1 MERMADS
8 PGSLATT
15 LFLASAVI
23 GVVAAER
30 GWRRCLWWAKPVT
43 TLLLFAVL
51 GPAIGDGGFAGWIAA
66 GVALSVVGDTA
77 LLFETERS
85 FMFGLVAFLGAHGL
99 YTVAFLTMSKAANGA
114 AVGLYAAAMGAVT
127 VVLLGRLWRGAG
139 SLRIPVIIYGAAIA
153 TMAVSAFA
161 TISGGGLGPA
171 ASRLAA
177 LGALLFFVSDA
188 CLALSKFSKP
198 IRHSAVLTLGVYW
211 LGQLGIAWAARLTH
225 GG

>member
-1 MERMADS
+1 MADTS
-8 PGSLATT
+8 GWLATA
-15 LFLASAVI
+15 LFLASAVV

-30 GWRRCLWWAKPVT
+30 GWRRCLWWAKPIT

-51 GPAIGDGGFAGWIAA
+51 GPAIGRGGFAGWIAA

-99 YTVAFLTMSKAANGA
+99 YTVAFLSKARGGT
-114 AVGLYAAAMGAVT
+114 AVGLYAAAMGVVT
-127 VVLLGRLWRGAG
+127 LVLLGRLWRGAG
-139 SLRIPVIIYGAAIA
+139 SLRIPVVIYGATIA
-153 TMAVSAFA
+153 TMVVSAFA
-161 TISGGGLGPA
+161 TIGVGGLGPA

-177 LGALLFFVSDA
+177 IGALLFFVSDA
-188 CLALSKFSKP
+188 CLALCRFSKP